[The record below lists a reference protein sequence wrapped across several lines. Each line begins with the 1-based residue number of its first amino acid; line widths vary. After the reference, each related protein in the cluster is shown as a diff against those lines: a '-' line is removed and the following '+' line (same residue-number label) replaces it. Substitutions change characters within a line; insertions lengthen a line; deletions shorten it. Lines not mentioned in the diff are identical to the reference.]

1 MLGWELP
8 PHINGGMGVVC
19 YEMSKVLAEHGA
31 TIDFVLPYVA
41 AHPEAEKFMNIIGIE
56 ANSPRPGGGFGV
68 YDDWAAQPR
77 ALHEVNDHYTSI
89 ALTRARMHQPDVIH
103 AHDWLT
109 LRAGMTLKKA
119 LQKPLIAHVHATEFD
134 RAGGRNG
141 NPLIHDIESMGLM
154 MADRII
160 AISHYTKR
168 LIMAEYHIPA
178 DKIEVIHN
186 TVNYDDFKN
195 IEVHDTYRYVSRMK
209 QEGYYVVGAVG
220 RLTVQKGFAHLI
232 RAMGKA
238 SKRFSRLI
246 LIIGGSGELRDELIE
261 LSAEQGVADR
271 VILPGWVSG
280 SAQRDLFSL
289 ADAFVMSSVS
299 EPFGIAPLEAA
310 AAGSAIVVTNQ
321 TGSGEILHHSVKYD
335 YWDEERLA
343 DILIN
348 LASSKPLTRHLQIHA
363 AQEVSVMNWH
373 GIASRYLDQYRQ
385 LGATS

>member
-19 YEMSKVLAEHGA
+19 YEMSKALAEHGA
-31 TIDFVLPYVA
+31 TIDFVLPYTA
-41 AHPEAEKFMNIIGIE
+41 SHPEAEKFMSIISVE
-56 ANSPRPGGGFGV
+56 ENQPRKNGGYGV
-68 YDDWAAQPR
+68 YDDWLQQSDKFDAI
-77 ALHEVNDHYTSI
+77 NDRYTKI
-89 ALTRARMHQPDVIH
+89 ALSRAKKYPPDVIH

-109 LRAGMTLKKA
+109 LRAGMTLKKT
-119 LQKPLIAHVHATEFD
+119 LQRPLIAHVHATEFD
-134 RAGGRNG
+134 RAGGKSG
-141 NPLIHDIESMGLM
+141 NPLIHEIEYMGLT

-160 AISHYTKR
+160 AISHFTKR
-168 LIMAEYHIPA
+168 LIMNEYHIPA
-178 DKIEVIHN
+178 EKIEVIHN
-186 TVNYDDFKN
+186 TVNYDDFKD
-195 IEVHDTYRYVSRMK
+195 IEVHDTYRYLSRMK

-220 RLTVQKGFAHLI
+220 RLTVQKGFVHLI

-280 SAQRDLFSL
+280 SSQRDLFSL

-310 AAGSAIVVTNQ
+310 AAGAAVVVTHQ
-321 TGSGEILHHSVKYD
+321 TGSGEILRHSLKYD

-373 GIASRYLDQYRQ
+373 GIAPRYLTQYKQ
-385 LGATS
+385 LGATL